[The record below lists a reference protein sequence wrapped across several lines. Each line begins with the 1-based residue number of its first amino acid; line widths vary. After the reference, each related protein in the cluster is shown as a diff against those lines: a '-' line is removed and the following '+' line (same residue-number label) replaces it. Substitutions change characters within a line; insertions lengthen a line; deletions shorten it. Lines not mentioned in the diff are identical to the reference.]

1 MKSHFVFAV
10 LKKKMIWRIF
20 LFQDYQ
26 DEIRSESDESEDN
39 DAIIVA
45 KDNTNALQLPK
56 PASGIL
62 IDTSTT

>member
-1 MKSHFVFAV
+1 
-10 LKKKMIWRIF
+10 MIWRIF
-20 LFQDYQ
+20 FFQDYQ

>member
-1 MKSHFVFAV
+1 MFFAENLLV
-10 LKKKMIWRIF
+10 KKMIWRIF

-45 KDNTNALQLPK
+45 KENTNALQLPK